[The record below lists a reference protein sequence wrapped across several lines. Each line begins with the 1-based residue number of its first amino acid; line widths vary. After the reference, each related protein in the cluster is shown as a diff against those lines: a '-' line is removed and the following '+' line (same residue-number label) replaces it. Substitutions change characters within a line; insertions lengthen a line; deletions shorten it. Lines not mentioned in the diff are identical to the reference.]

1 MMEQYRTQTI
11 EIILIEAQVSDEMKN
26 KGKSTKTAK

>member
-11 EIILIEAQVSDEMKN
+11 EITLIEVSVSDEMKN
-26 KGKSTKTAK
+26 KGKSMETAK